1 MPKVKPLT
9 EEQAAR
15 WENEALCSE
24 IMNRVKERK
33 GLYDLSDFEVA
44 DRLKISPSCYSHMKR
59 GGMLAMR
66 FEVVL
71 KAVYFAGYKLKLE
84 KIEAKPKKQT
94 ISAKKDDSYGTIIEG
109 LIRKI
114 VQESMEEVSIYLCT
128 NLGNTNV

>member
-1 MPKVKPLT
+1 
-9 EEQAAR
+9 
-15 WENEALCSE
+15 
-24 IMNRVKERK
+24 
-33 GLYDLSDFEVA
+33 
-44 DRLKISPSCYSHMKR
+44 
-59 GGMLAMR
+59 MR

-114 VQESMEEVSIYLCT
+114 VQESMEEAQK
-128 NLGNTNV
+128 

>member
-24 IMNRVKERK
+24 IMNKVKERK
-33 GLYDLSDFEVA
+33 GLYDLTDFEVA
-44 DRLKISPSCYSHMKR
+44 DRLKISPSCYSHMKK
-59 GGMLAMR
+59 GGMLGAR

-71 KAVYFAGYKLKLE
+71 KAVHFAGYKLKLE

-94 ISAKKDDSYGTIIEG
+94 ISAKKDDNYGTIIEG

-114 VQESMEEVSIYLCT
+114 VQESMEEARK
-128 NLGNTNV
+128 

>member
-9 EEQAAR
+9 EDQAAK
-15 WENEALCSE
+15 WENEALCNE
-24 IMNRVKERK
+24 IIDKVKERK

-59 GGMLAMR
+59 GGMLSAR

-71 KAVYFAGYKLKLE
+71 RAVRFAGYKFKLE
-84 KIEAKPKKQT
+84 KIETKPKKQT
-94 ISAKKDDSYGTIIEG
+94 ISAKKDDNYGTIIEG

-114 VQESMEEVSIYLCT
+114 VQESMEEAKE
-128 NLGNTNV
+128 